1 MLSKASNLFGL
12 SVAATDLAQKKTA
25 EARTEYIKAM
35 KLMEKEKAFPEDARG
50 LLKVKIDAVG
60 GM

>member
-1 MLSKASNLFGL
+1 MQS
-12 SVAATDLAQKKTA
+12 D
-25 EARTEYIKAM
+25 R
-35 KLMEKEKAFPEDARG
+35 AFPEDARG